1 MKKTA
6 LLVISL
12 MVLLACTLAGC
23 GNTKA
28 QQSETKTIHIYQFKV
43 EISEPL
49 NKLKA
54 EYEKTH
60 PGIKLDIQSV
70 GGGTDYGASL
80 KAKFASGDQP
90 DIFTNEGYQD
100 RDTWLEYLE
109 DLSDQPWVKDLD
121 DFARKPMTVNGKIY
135 GQPMNLEG
143 FGFVYNK
150 DLFKKAGITKLPQ
163 TIDELEEAAKRLK
176 AAGIIPFANG
186 YAEWWVLGN
195 HFINI
200 PFARQSNPESY
211 VADLNKGTARIPGN
225 PVFNQWVKLLDL
237 TIKYGNRNP
246 LTMDYNTQVTLFSTG
261 KAAMMHQGNWTQPQM
276 DGINPNL
283 NLGILPAPIDN
294 DPSTGGRLAVGV
306 ASNWVVNKNSPV
318 KQEAKEFLNW
328 LVTSETGKHY
338 ITKEFKF
345 VPAFKSITSSDETTG
360 DLGAEISRH
369 VREGKIWSWNF
380 QRFPKGLNQ
389 DLSSSMQAYIAGVI
403 TKDEMLQ
410 QFQEAWDNLKYR

>member
-1 MKKTA
+1 MCFSGDAKIHRFWHCSRCGQRLMGGITDEKTA

-143 FGFVYNK
+143 FGLVYNK

-200 PFARQSNPESY
+200 PFARQPNPESY

-225 PVFNQWVKLLDL
+225 PVFDQWVKLLDL

-246 LTMDYNTQVTLFSTG
+246 LTTDYNTQVTLFSTG

-345 VPAFKSITSSDETTG
+345 VPAFKV
-360 DLGAEISRH
+360 SRP
-369 VREGKIWSWNF
+369 VTR
-380 QRFPKGLNQ
+380 
-389 DLSSSMQAYIAGVI
+389 
-403 TKDEMLQ
+403 
-410 QFQEAWDNLKYR
+410 

>member
-1 MKKTA
+1 MGGITDEKTA

-200 PFARQSNPESY
+200 PFARQPNPESY

-225 PVFNQWVKLLDL
+225 PVFDQWVKLLDL

-246 LTMDYNTQVTLFSTG
+246 LTTDYNTQVTLFSTG
-261 KAAMMHQGNWTQPQM
+261 KAAMMHQGTGRNRKWM
-276 DGINPNL
+276 EL
-283 NLGILPAPIDN
+283 IL
-294 DPSTGGRLAVGV
+294 T
-306 ASNWVVNKNSPV
+306 
-318 KQEAKEFLNW
+318 
-328 LVTSETGKHY
+328 
-338 ITKEFKF
+338 
-345 VPAFKSITSSDETTG
+345 
-360 DLGAEISRH
+360 
-369 VREGKIWSWNF
+369 
-380 QRFPKGLNQ
+380 
-389 DLSSSMQAYIAGVI
+389 
-403 TKDEMLQ
+403 
-410 QFQEAWDNLKYR
+410 